1 MMEKIGVYPG
11 SFDPI
16 TVGHMDVIHR
26 ACGLFD
32 RVVVAVLHNP
42 AKQGCFSPQE
52 RAALIAKACGDM
64 PQVSVDI
71 WDGMLVDY
79 LRRIGAGYSIRGLRA
94 VSDFESEQVMAQVNA
109 QLLPG
114 METVFLMTRP
124 EHSCVSSSVVREIA
138 RFGGDASPYL
148 PEAIRDEVAAHF
160 RAAQQKT
167 EGLRTAVERQAC
179 MGGDGHGNEE

>member
-1 MMEKIGVYPG
+1 MEKICVYPG

-16 TVGHMDVIHR
+16 TIGHLDLIER

-32 RVVVAVLHNP
+32 RVIVAVLHNP
-42 AKQGCFSPQE
+42 AKHGCFPVDE
-52 RAALIAKACGDM
+52 RVLLIRKACAHLPG
-64 PQVSVDI
+64 VSVDA

-79 LRRIGAGYSIRGLRA
+79 LRRTGASYSIRGLRA

-124 EHSCVSSSVVREIA
+124 EHSCISSSVVREIA
-138 RFGGDASPYL
+138 SFGGDPSAYL
-148 PEAIRDEVAAHF
+148 PEAIRADVQAHF
-160 RAAQQKT
+160 KQQATKT
-167 EGLRTAVERQAC
+167 V
-179 MGGDGHGNEE
+179 GGDKP